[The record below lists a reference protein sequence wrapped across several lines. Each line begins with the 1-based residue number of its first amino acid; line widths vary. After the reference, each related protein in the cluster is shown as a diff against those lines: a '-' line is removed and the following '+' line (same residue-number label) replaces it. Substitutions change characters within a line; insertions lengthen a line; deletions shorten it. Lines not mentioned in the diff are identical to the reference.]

1 MITKDLE
8 KAIACLNSDGIIGL
22 PTETV
27 YGIAANGLNERAVK
41 KIFEIKKRP
50 LTNPLILH
58 VSSIERLKDIA
69 EEVPPKAKALAE
81 KFWPGSLTMLLKKKA
96 SVPDSVTAGHPTVA
110 VRIPNHTMTLELL
123 EKLSF
128 PLAAPSANPFSR
140 VSSTTANQ
148 VEKYFGESLPVI
160 LDGGSCTVGIE
171 STIVGFYED
180 EVVIH
185 RLGGISVEQIEEVV
199 GKVKI
204 LDLNDSAPIA
214 PGMLKKHY
222 SPITNFICTEDV
234 MAEIQNNPG
243 KKIGL
248 LLFKNDLQDFSEHV
262 QVVLSAKGD
271 LAEAT
276 RKLYQEMSKLDE
288 MNLDLII
295 AEKFPGYGLGKSLN
309 DKLNRAASN

>member
-1 MITKDLE
+1 MITRDLN
-8 KAIACLNSDGIIGL
+8 KAIECLNSEGIIGL

-27 YGIAANGLNERAVK
+27 YGIAANGLNESAVK

-58 VSSIERLKDIA
+58 VSSIERLEEIA
-69 EEVPPKAKALAE
+69 DEVPPKAKTLAE
-81 KFWPGSLTMLLKKKA
+81 RFWPGSLTMLLKKKA
-96 SVPDSVTAGHPTVA
+96 SVPDCVTAGHPTVA
-110 VRIPNHTMTLELL
+110 VRLPNHTMTLELL
-123 EKLSF
+123 TKLSF

-140 VSSTTANQ
+140 VSSTTANM
-148 VEKYFGESLPVI
+148 VEKYFGENLPVI

-171 STIVGFYED
+171 STIVGFYGD
-180 EVVIH
+180 EVMIH

-204 LDLNDSAPIA
+204 FDINDSAPIA

-234 MAEIQNNPG
+234 ISEIHRHPNN
-243 KKIGL
+243 KIGL
-248 LLFKNDLQDFSEHV
+248 LLFKNALQDFPEHV
-262 QVVLSAKGD
+262 QVILSEKGD
-271 LAEAT
+271 LSEAT
-276 RKLYQEMSKLDE
+276 RKLYQVMSSLDE

-295 AEKFPGYGLGKSLN
+295 AEKFPNYGLGKSLN
-309 DKLNRAASN
+309 DKLKRAASK